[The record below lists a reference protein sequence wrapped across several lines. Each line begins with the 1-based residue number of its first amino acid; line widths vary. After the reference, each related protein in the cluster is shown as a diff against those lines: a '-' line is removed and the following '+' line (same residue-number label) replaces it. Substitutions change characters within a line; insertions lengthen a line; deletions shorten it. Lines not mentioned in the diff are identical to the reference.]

1 MSLVSPSMVTRFLC
15 LHYDEEGIALNKT
28 PQVYLE
34 AAGCKKPKSRFN
46 MEFDQLSLHLD
57 LKHDFK
63 DWTSK
68 IMCKVQEQFFK
79 RAIGANKKDKDGSF
93 FVYNVFV

>member
-1 MSLVSPSMVTRFLC
+1 MSLVSPSMVTSFLC

-34 AAGCKKPKSRFN
+34 AAGCKKPKSTFN

-57 LKHDFK
+57 PKHDSR

-68 IMCKVQEQFFK
+68 SMCKVQEQFFT
-79 RAIGANKKDKDGSF
+79 RAIGANKKDKDDSF
-93 FVYNVFV
+93 FV